1 MNIIVAVDNH
11 WGIGNNGELL
21 YHIKEDMKR
30 FKKLTM
36 GKCVI
41 MGRKTFESLP
51 DKKPLSGRTN
61 IILTSDMNY
70 KVEGAIVVHSIEEL
84 KKETY
89 KFKKEDAILIG
100 GESLYNQLL
109 TYCDQIFLTLITP
122 ANPNDRK
129 ISDSIFPDIDNNPN
143 WDWTYK
149 DDIEYDEDNDV
160 NYQFI
165 TYRNKYPYTQI

>member
-11 WGIGNNGELL
+11 WGIGKDGNLL
-21 YHIKEDMKR
+21 YHIKEDMNY
-30 FKKLTM
+30 FKKMTM

-51 DKKPLSGRTN
+51 GRKPLEGRTN
-61 IILTSDMNY
+61 VILTSDMNY
-70 KVEGAIVVHSIEEL
+70 KVDGAIVVHTMEEL

-89 KFKKEDAILIG
+89 KYKITDSILIG

-109 TYCDQIFLTLITP
+109 SYCDQIFLTMITP
-122 ANPNDRK
+122 IDESDRK
-129 ISDSIFPDIDNNPN
+129 EADCMFPDIDNNPN

-149 DDIEYDEDNDV
+149 SDISYDEKNDV

-165 TYRNKYPYTQI
+165 TYRNKYPYKQI